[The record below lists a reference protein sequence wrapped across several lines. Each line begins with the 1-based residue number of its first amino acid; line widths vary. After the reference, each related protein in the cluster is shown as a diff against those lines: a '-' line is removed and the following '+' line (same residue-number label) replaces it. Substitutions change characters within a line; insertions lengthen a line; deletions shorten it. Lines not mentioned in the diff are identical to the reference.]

1 MLERQEIR
9 LATVAVLSGRTA
21 AGDRVYPTQ
30 ILPWRRPLPLPAIG
44 VYTLE
49 ERGEAVG
56 AGLEG
61 AWMMHYTLTLAID
74 VLVSTEVAAE
84 LEPAARLMVD
94 SAAPL
99 DALCEEVVQTLLRT
113 PAWYKRATA
122 VGGRLQRFEAV
133 PRLDTTQTPG
143 RVEDTDQR
151 TMAAQIQATVTY
163 TCEYPPYV
171 DEVDLC
177 RVCVDFDVIE
187 PAADP
192 NVKFPG
198 PDGRIEVELEIPRPG
213 IDPPLCD
220 EPPLPPRRTPHPERE
235 LEEEDSSNGNQL

>member
-61 AWMMHYTLTLAID
+61 
-74 VLVSTEVAAE
+74 
-84 LEPAARLMVD
+84 AARLMVD